1 MFKISLCPEVT
12 VNKVLLSE
20 GSSGAA
26 AELHLLHP
34 RGRWVSY
41 TVIHG
46 VCRTG
51 SWTRWSLWSWC
62 LPTQLILWSWDAVI
76 TDWYIMEEERQGQSF
91 FFFFWGLKVH
101 MMYMWVMKFR
111 PRADCRHP
119 LCAAPTGC
127 PWRLCRLYPCRYS
140 KGNWTMPWATWHDLG
155 ADPAVWGRLDQK
167 PSEMPSSPDC
177 TMVLCSDQQQ
187 IAVQLSSVAQSPAC
201 GSTRCW
207 RTLCSHSQRGSP
219 VVPWHT
225 ALAMGPLGV
234 WSTSAVQCK
243 FQLKY
248 SLFLTVNGWCW
259 HSAERG
265 ELDLSMTWKN
275 L

>member
-1 MFKISLCPEVT
+1 MLHPQAAPGGYAGSTLAGILKVTGQCPEQPGMILELT
-12 VNKVLLSE
+12 LLC
-20 GSSGAA
+20 GG
-26 AELHLLHP
+26 
-34 RGRWVSY
+34 G
-41 TVIHG
+41 
-46 VCRTG
+46 
-51 SWTRWSLWSWC
+51 WTRNLLRC
-62 LPTQLILWSWDAVI
+62 LPV
-76 TDWYIMEEERQGQSF
+76 QS
-91 FFFFWGLKVH
+91 
-101 MMYMWVMKFR
+101 
-111 PRADCRHP
+111 
-119 LCAAPTGC
+119 
-127 PWRLCRLYPCRYS
+127 
-140 KGNWTMPWATWHDLG
+140 
-155 ADPAVWGRLDQK
+155 
-167 PSEMPSSPDC
+167 
-177 TMVLCSDQQQ
+177 MVLCSDQQL

-225 ALAMGPLGV
+225 TLAMGPLGV